1 MVAERALVD
10 RLDEAVGVEGWSRRL
25 LPLGADAVVCELELL
40 GVRKSAVAASF
51 GGVIDMPRVCAW
63 AFGRA
68 AALLGMTAPAVE
80 AVWVEFDVDS
90 GLPLEPPEVAHVP
103 GAGAASQSGST
114 AQPVAAPAVGAAAS
128 DERSE
133 GRQAIDRL
141 VERLRGEGLG
151 QRAAALV
158 VEHGGYGH
166 TAQEA
171 RELYRKLR
179 ELMLEKGA
187 LS

>member
-1 MVAERALVD
+1 M
-10 RLDEAVGVEGWSRRL
+10 
-25 LPLGADAVVCELELL
+25 VCELELL
-40 GVRKSAVAASF
+40 GVRKSAAATSF
-51 GGVIDMPRVCAW
+51 GGVIDMPRVCGW
-63 AFGRA
+63 AFARA

-80 AVWVEFDVDS
+80 AVCVEFDVDS
-90 GLPLEPPEVAHVP
+90 GLPLELPEVGRAP
-103 GAGAASQSGST
+103 GGGAASQSGNT
-114 AQPVAAPAVGAAAS
+114 AQPVAPVGAPAVGAAAS

-158 VEHGGYGH
+158 VEHGGYGY
-166 TAQEA
+166 TAEEA

-179 ELMLEKGA
+179 ALLLEKGA